1 VANIYIFIW
10 IRSRV
15 PLEECLD
22 TIRSSI
28 GGVSGYNP
36 EFNWR
41 SVWIR
46 SRVPLEECQGT
57 IQSSIWGVA
66 GLGDADPFS
75 GFGFLTQK
83 ITEEKD
89 QENNVWSYFPLE
101 FLGLTYFKHTAMET
115 LPDFKPPPHR
125 LRANLLRM

>member
-1 VANIYIFIW
+1 
-10 IRSRV
+10 
-15 PLEECLD
+15 
-22 TIRSSI
+22 
-28 GGVSGYNP
+28 
-36 EFNWR
+36 
-41 SVWIR
+41 
-46 SRVPLEECQGT
+46 
-57 IQSSIWGVA
+57 VA

-115 LPDFKPPPHR
+115 LPDFKPPPPPAEGQPTQNVR
-125 LRANLLRM
+125 TVFVDKAINSEQKRQRKRR